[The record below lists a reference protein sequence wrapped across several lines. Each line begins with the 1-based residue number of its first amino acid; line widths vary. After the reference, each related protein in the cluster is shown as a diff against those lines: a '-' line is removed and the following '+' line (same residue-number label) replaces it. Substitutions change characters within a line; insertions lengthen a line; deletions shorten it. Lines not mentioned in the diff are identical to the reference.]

1 MKDLIPG
8 HKRWQYMANIVLQSV
23 TKISSHYNYV
33 TMPQI
38 KRPICKQRIM
48 LHTSDI
54 VSVVTGI
61 AGLLVC
67 LNR

>member
-1 MKDLIPG
+1 
-8 HKRWQYMANIVLQSV
+8 MANIVLQSV

-48 LHTSDI
+48 LQTSDI
-54 VSVVTGI
+54 DSVVTGI